1 MKEEKIILFPL
12 LNNHNFIGKF
22 LQINQL
28 LVQMPEQSSHRLTNL
43 KPGHFCSFFSETR
56 MEYSVCYIFN
66 TGEDVKNM
74 LLIIDGA
81 LISKNM
87 SMKNALGVALR
98 LHCI

>member
-1 MKEEKIILFPL
+1 
-12 LNNHNFIGKF
+12 
-22 LQINQL
+22 
-28 LVQMPEQSSHRLTNL
+28 
-43 KPGHFCSFFSETR
+43 